1 MATYKPLQTVTLTSD
16 TTSVTF
22 SGIDQNYTDL
32 VLVASAKAV
41 STGDDLGLRFNGD
54 ASTSSYSYV
63 FLTGNGSTATRRV
76 GNGYSS
82 ITLDYN
88 GGATSTEHTVHILN
102 IFNYTSTTMYKTTLG
117 RTNSSTGVDAGV
129 YLWRATPQ
137 AITSI
142 TVLMQNTGVL
152 AAGSTFSLYGIK
164 SGTPKALGGDQVF
177 TDGTYWYHVFK
188 TSGTFAAQ
196 GSALSVDALVVAGGG
211 GAGGGNVSG
220 GGGAGGYRTLTGLS
234 FPGQTTVLVG
244 AGGTGVADNDAGR
257 SSGTNSS
264 FANITSTG
272 GGVSSTA
279 GGSGGGSNRDG
290 SSTAGTGNAGGYSP
304 VEGYAGGQT
313 SSGIY
318 QGAGGGGGAGGA
330 GVGGTGGSQTGEKG
344 GAGGIG
350 AYTAISGGST
360 TGAGVLSGGNYYFAG
375 GGGGGTESGARNG
388 VSLGGTGG
396 GGNGSQGN
404 ATAATSGTANTG
416 GGGGGAGYSSG
427 KGGNGG
433 SGIVIV
439 RYAV

>member
-1 MATYKPLQTVTLTSD
+1 MATYKPLQSTVLTSATTNVTFSNISQD
-16 TTSVTF
+16 YTDLIVVVSAQNVSNSGADFYMRFNDDSGSNYSRVYLVGDGSSSASASNFSQTGINIFSLPSSGYSFSPITIHINNYSNSTTYKTSIIQASGNTNYLGGIVGLWKNTAAITSVT
-22 SGIDQNYTDL
+22 
-32 VLVASAKAV
+32 
-41 STGDDLGLRFNGD
+41 
-54 ASTSSYSYV
+54 
-63 FLTGNGSTATRRV
+63 V
-76 GNGYSS
+76 GY
-82 ITLDYN
+82 
-88 GGATSTEHTVHILN
+88 A
-102 IFNYTSTTMYKTTLG
+102 
-117 RTNSSTGVDAGV
+117 NS
-129 YLWRATPQ
+129 L
-137 AITSI
+137 
-142 TVLMQNTGVL
+142 NTG
-152 AAGSTFSLYGIK
+152 TTISLYGIK

-313 SSGIY
+313 SSGSF
-318 QGAGGGGGAGGA
+318 QGAGGGGGAGGV
-330 GVGGTGGSQTGEKG
+330 GVGGTGGSMTSEKG

-416 GGGGGAGYSSG
+416 GGAGGAGYDSG